1 MNASKDLKP
10 WGCLFYLGVYMQLH
24 NAIFVDGRITANS
37 TQIYLEN
44 ITVDSDF
51 FFVPVGDYQRLI
63 GYLRF
68 DRFCVKYP
76 DSKADFNCFELGGLE
91 PLDHQNPHPQ
101 LCLSGVLRSSAEF
114 FLDYQKEIAFLQQE
128 VARQPSKIVPSGLYQ
143 FLR

>member
-1 MNASKDLKP
+1 
-10 WGCLFYLGVYMQLH
+10 MQLH

-76 DSKADFNCFELGGLE
+76 DSKVDFNCFELGGLE
-91 PLDHQNPHPQ
+91 PPRPSKPTSTALPIR
-101 LCLSGVLRSSAEF
+101 CSKVVCGI